1 MGWWSS
7 IRLGL
12 RKLWRLRKRGRF
24 ICWRI
29 WEIRIVLRAV
39 RIVLGRRIRITL
51 IWRLIIMVQEKV
63 GILENWTLRNTWLQT
78 GRVNMWRLRDN
89 IGTLDRL
96 SL

>member
-1 MGWWSS
+1 
-7 IRLGL
+7 
-12 RKLWRLRKRGRF
+12 
-24 ICWRI
+24 
-29 WEIRIVLRAV
+29 
-39 RIVLGRRIRITL
+39 
-51 IWRLIIMVQEKV
+51 MVQEKV